1 MINSLVILRFIFSFC
16 KENNNWHN
24 DSQLANGRNRFWKEL
39 LEHYKL
45 IKMETINKKIAT
57 KLNKLIAVNMDSKMI
72 YENAA
77 KKVRDLSL
85 TQALLHLANE
95 RESFIE
101 LLKMQ
106 VVNLGE
112 LPIINGTSFIELRL
126 LRMDLK
132 SILLPDNMKAI
143 VKECI
148 TSETLALKEYK
159 EILNEDFIAESIE
172 FILDNQLHGIEST
185 LNNIRILEY
194 GLQYQ

>member
-1 MINSLVILRFIFSFC
+1 LRFIFSFC